1 MGTVNVHVKVPVEE
15 VVTEVQVWVTIVP
28 PAMEIEPIV
37 VLTENPEPLTVTT
50 VPIGPWVRDKTIT
63 GVVTVKVAEALFALA
78 SVAVTVLAPAV
89 EEGTTKVAEKVPAA
103 DVVTVAGTVA
113 TVAPLN
119 FIVMV
124 EEEAKLAPVTVTV
137 TPTGPWMGVNVIVGV
152 VTVKVAEAMS
162 RGTLPTSFP
171 ETVTV

>member
-1 MGTVNVHVKVPVEE
+1 
-15 VVTEVQVWVTIVP
+15 VQVCPLGVAPLNVIV
-28 PAMEIEPIV
+28 PIV
-37 VLTENPEPLTVTT
+37 VRTEKPEPLTVTT

-63 GVVTVKVAEALFALA
+63 GVVTVKVAEAVFALA

-103 DVVTVAGTVA
+103 DVVTAAGTVV

-137 TPTGPWMGVNVIVGV
+137 TPTGPWMGLRLIVEV
-152 VTVKVAEAMS
+152 VTVNVVVAVSA
-162 RGTLPTSFP
+162 GTVPTLLPD
-171 ETVTV
+171 TVTV